1 MNSLNSLTNISGCQT
16 NVTKKVTKG
25 TKAKNAQDSFATR
38 WSRALLIKMLSKL
51 EFGKL
56 VLTEGDKQW
65 RFGKGKSPCA
75 RVTILESTAYR
86 KILFGGSI
94 GGGEAYVD
102 KLWDV
107 DDLTALVR
115 IMVLNMSLL
124 DQMEKGLAWLLR
136 PVDLARHLFNSNNK
150 RGSKR
155 NILAH
160 YDLGNEMYGAFL
172 DPTMMYSSAIY
183 PKPDSNLL
191 EAQQHKLEEIC
202 RKLDLQPTD
211 LVIEIGTGWGGFAL
225 HAARKYG
232 CHVTTTT
239 ISNAQHA
246 EAKSRVEAAG
256 LSDKITLLQ
265 CDYRDLS
272 GQYDKLVSIEM
283 IEAVGH
289 KFLPGFFQK
298 CGELLKPDGKML
310 LQAIT
315 IADQKYKQYVRTVDF
330 IQRYIFP
337 GGCLPSNNRMVQLIA
352 DKTDM
357 IVRQIDDFGF
367 DYARTIEDWRHR
379 FNKAYTSLQEQGYD
393 ETFRRL
399 WNYYLCYCQ
408 GGFLERSISV
418 VHVVA
423 TRPGNRRP

>member
-1 MNSLNSLTNISGCQT
+1 MNGLTNISGYSAGSANDKRNT
-16 NVTKKVTKG
+16 DG
-25 TKAKNAQDSFATR
+25 TKTTINNEGSIATR
-38 WSRALLIKMLSKL
+38 WSRVLLFKMLSSL
-51 EFGKL
+51 EFGQL
-56 VLTEGDKQW
+56 IVTEGEKQW
-65 RFGKGKSPCA
+65 SFGNEKQPSA
-75 RVTILESTAYR
+75 RVTILNPTAYH

-115 IMVLNMSLL
+115 IMVINMHLL
-124 DQMEKGLAWLLR
+124 DRMEKGLAWLLR
-136 PVDLARHLFNSNNK
+136 PVDLAKHIFNNNNK

-160 YDLGNEMYGAFL
+160 YDLGNEMYASFL

-183 PKPDSNLL
+183 PKNESTLE

-202 RKLDLQPTD
+202 KKLDLQPTD
-211 LVIEIGTGWGGFAL
+211 SVIEIGTGWGGFAL
-225 HAARKYG
+225 HAAKKYG

-239 ISNAQHA
+239 ISDAQYD
-246 EAKSRVEAAG
+246 EAKKRVEAAG
-256 LSDKITLLQ
+256 LSDRITLLQ
-265 CDYRDLS
+265 SDYRELT
-272 GQYDKLVSIEM
+272 GEYDKLVSIEM

-289 KFLPGFFQK
+289 KFLPGFFKK
-298 CGELLKPDGKML
+298 CGELLKPEGKML

-315 IADQKYKQYVRTVDF
+315 IADQKYEQYVRTVDF

-337 GGCLPSNNRMVQLIA
+337 GGCLPSNNRMLQLIA

-357 IVRQIDDFGF
+357 VVRQIDDFGF
-367 DYARTIEDWRHR
+367 DYARTLEDWRCR
-379 FNKAYTSLQEQGYD
+379 FHHAYSSLQRQGYD

-399 WNYYLCYCQ
+399 WDYYLCYCQ

-423 TRPGNRRP
+423 TRPGNRDS

>member
-1 MNSLNSLTNISGCQT
+1 MNGLTNISGYQT
-16 NVTKKVTKG
+16 NEMKEGDKTKNVPK
-25 TKAKNAQDSFATR
+25 SFATV
-38 WSRALLIKMLSKL
+38 WSRRLLIKMLSRL

-65 RFGKGKSPCA
+65 SFGEGGEPCA
-75 RVTILESTAYR
+75 RVNILDSTAYH
-86 KILFGGSI
+86 KILFGGSV

-102 KLWDV
+102 GLWDV
-107 DDLTALVR
+107 DNLTALIQ

-124 DQMEKGLAWLLR
+124 DRMEKGFAWLLR
-136 PVDLARHLFNSNNK
+136 PLDLARHIFNSNNK

-160 YDLGNEMYGAFL
+160 YDLGNEMYETFL

-183 PKPDSNLL
+183 PEPESTLD
-191 EAQQHKLEEIC
+191 EAQLYKLEEIC
-202 RKLDLQPTD
+202 RKLDLQTTD
-211 LVIEIGTGWGGFAL
+211 SVIEIGTGWGGFAI
-225 HAARKYG
+225 HAAGKYG

-239 ISNAQHA
+239 ISEAQYA
-246 EAKSRVEAAG
+246 EAKRRVEAAG
-256 LSDKITLLQ
+256 LNDKITLLQ
-265 CDYRDLS
+265 RDYRDLS

-298 CGELLKPDGKML
+298 CGELLTPDGKML

-315 IADQKYKQYVRTVDF
+315 IADQKYEQYVRTVDF
-330 IQRYIFP
+330 IQRFIFP

-352 DKTDM
+352 NKTDM
-357 IVRQIDDFGF
+357 VVRQIDDFGF
-367 DYARTIEDWRHR
+367 DYARTIDDWRRR
-379 FNKAYTSLQEQGYD
+379 FHMANASLQKQGYD
-393 ETFRRL
+393 ERFRRL
-399 WNYYLCYCQ
+399 WEYYLCYCQ

-423 TRPGNRRP
+423 TRPGNRRQ

>member
-1 MNSLNSLTNISGCQT
+1 MNGLTNISRCSAGTVKRTQIT
-16 NVTKKVTKG
+16 DRIKNTIKDKG
-25 TKAKNAQDSFATR
+25 SIATH
-38 WSRALLIKMLSKL
+38 WSRTLLFKMLSSL
-51 EFGKL
+51 EFGRII
-56 VLTEGDKQW
+56 VIEGDKQW
-65 RFGKGKSPCA
+65 RFGKETEPVA
-75 RVTILESTAYR
+75 RVTIQNSIAYH

-115 IMVLNMSLL
+115 IMVLNMPLL
-124 DQMEKGLAWLLR
+124 DRMEKGLAWLLR
-136 PVDLARHLFNSNNK
+136 PVNLAKHLFNNNNK
-150 RGSKR
+150 RGAKQ

-160 YDLGNEMYGAFL
+160 YDLGNEMYASFL

-183 PKPDSNLL
+183 PKADSTLA

-202 RKLDLQPTD
+202 QKLDLQPTD
-211 LVIEIGTGWGGFAL
+211 SVIEIGTGWGGFAL
-225 HAARKYG
+225 YAAKKYG

-239 ISNAQHA
+239 ISDAQYE

-256 LSDKITLLQ
+256 LSEEITLLQ
-265 CDYRDLS
+265 CDYRELS
-272 GQYDKLVSIEM
+272 GKYDKLVSIEM

-298 CGELLKPDGKML
+298 CGELLKPEGKML

-315 IADQKYKQYVRTVDF
+315 IADQKYEQYVRTVDF

-337 GGCLPSNNRMVQLIA
+337 GGCLPSNNRMLQLIA
-352 DKTDM
+352 EKTDM
-357 IVRQIDDFGF
+357 VVRQIDDFGF
-367 DYARTIEDWRHR
+367 DYARTIEDWRRR
-379 FNKAYTSLQEQGYD
+379 FHKAYSSLQKQGYD

-399 WNYYLCYCQ
+399 WDYYLCYCQ

-423 TRPGNRRP
+423 TRPGNRKA

>member
-1 MNSLNSLTNISGCQT
+1 MNGLTNISGFTTNTT
-16 NVTKKVTKG
+16 NVTCKQERARKRKG
-25 TKAKNAQDSFATR
+25 SFATR

-51 EFGKL
+51 EFGQL
-56 VLTEGDKQW
+56 ILIEGDKQW
-65 RFGKGKSPCA
+65 SFGKGKEPLA
-75 RVTILESTAYR
+75 NVTILDSAAYS

-124 DQMEKGLAWLLR
+124 DRMEKGLAWLFR
-136 PVDLARHLFNSNNK
+136 PVDIVKHILNSNNK
-150 RGSKR
+150 SGSKR

-183 PKPDSNLL
+183 QNPETTLE
-191 EAQQHKLEEIC
+191 EAQLHKLEEIC
-202 RKLDLQPTD
+202 KKLNLQPAD
-211 LVIEIGTGWGGFAL
+211 SVIEIGTGWGGFAI
-225 HAARKYG
+225 HAAGKYG

-239 ISNAQHA
+239 ISDAQYE
-246 EAKSRVEAAG
+246 EANRRVEAAG

-265 CDYRDLS
+265 SDYRELS

-289 KFLPGFFQK
+289 RFLPDFFQK

-315 IADQKYKQYVRTVDF
+315 IADQKYEQYVRTVDF

-357 IVRQIDDFGF
+357 VVRQIDDFGF
-367 DYARTIEDWRHR
+367 DYARTIEDWRCR
-379 FNKAYTSLQEQGYD
+379 FHQAYSSLQKQGYD

-399 WNYYLCYCQ
+399 WDYYLCYCQ

-423 TRPGNRRP
+423 TRPGNRNL